1 VYFPNGLKPGAPQ
14 NALDRDNRGDNLEQW
29 EPNLPGA
36 RRKDKKC
43 RFFCYYGSSV
53 NWNGWEGHKMA
64 LGNGE
69 EQIAEDRRKE
79 IFLALVDA
87 QDHELDVSQSRKLI
101 ATRFGISEG
110 QIRRIEREGLDRQWP
125 PL

>member
-1 VYFPNGLKPGAPQ
+1 
-14 NALDRDNRGDNLEQW
+14 
-29 EPNLPGA
+29 
-36 RRKDKKC
+36 
-43 RFFCYYGSSV
+43 
-53 NWNGWEGHKMA
+53 MA
-64 LGNGE
+64 IGNGE

-101 ATRFGISEG
+101 ATRFGVTEG